1 MYRKMRLPRSRPAC
15 APPRPPLQESCTRLR
30 STPWQSGLLPSAQ
43 DCSSAVSSG
52 RVRQRSCFPSRHGL
66 SRTVHQFVDV
76 SLRIVQDVLVGDS
89 HGLLES
95 RNNGLGLFKG
105 NGRLIALSVWLR
117 LGLSSRVTSE
127 TRLKASK
134 KEKEGDEN
142 EPAWDNCESGHG
154 DGRRLLNLNGPRHGK
169 SRSPLE
175 VERGSSCASIRT
187 PFGRWASYDIQH
199 E

>member
-1 MYRKMRLPRSRPAC
+1 MRAASTTSAGIVYEVTFYAVAVWFVALCSRLQQCRFQRAC
-15 APPRPPLQESCTRLR
+15 TPEELLSV
-30 STPWQSGLLPSAQ
+30 STWPVPY
-43 DCSSAVSSG
+43 CSSV
-52 RVRQRSCFPSRHGL
+52 C
-66 SRTVHQFVDV
+66 DV

-127 TRLKASK
+127 TRLKAAK